1 MSHLA
6 FFYYTIAYSMGLPA
20 LAVIGIAYARTHDRV
35 LGSYLPFLLSV
46 SVQLILVA
54 ILRYEDAALLYSSPY
69 VSVTT
74 RHIYFLAEST
84 LALTLPVFCHG
95 LSGTSHS
102 RRRNIVF
109 SGVFAICVGLILSPL
124 FMSYRADTSE
134 LIALPGFYFYRVL
147 FFLTILYSMTLLVI
161 KFRGLASK
169 ILKRIAAV
177 CFISTALLLWETL
190 HCELFPVL
198 GHSLPAIAL
207 SPLGYFVT
215 NLVFLFY
222 VIREYLLPK
231 PLPAQTG
238 TSALVFERYGISA
251 REREI
256 AELLSSGCAN
266 KEICRRLFISDST
279 VKTHVKSL
287 YRKLGVR
294 NRVQLVNILKGP
306 A

>member
-20 LAVIGIAYARTHDRV
+20 LAVIGIAYARTHDGV
-35 LGSYLPFLLSV
+35 LGSYIPFLLSV

-54 ILRYEDAALLYSSPY
+54 ILRYEEAALLFSSPY

-74 RHIYFLAEST
+74 KHIYFLAESSLT
-84 LALTLPVFCHG
+84 LTLPVFCHG
-95 LSGTSHS
+95 LTGSSHS
-102 RRRNIVF
+102 RGRALVF
-109 SGVFAICVGLILSPL
+109 GGVLAICVGLILSPL

-134 LIALPGFYFYRVL
+134 LIALPGFYIYRIL
-147 FFLTILYSMTLLVI
+147 FFLTILYGMTLLVI

-169 ILKRIAAV
+169 VLKRIAAV
-177 CFISTALLLWETL
+177 CFISTVLLLWETL

-215 NLVFLFY
+215 NLVFLVY
-222 VIREYLLPK
+222 VVREYLLPK
-231 PLPAQTG
+231 PL
-238 TSALVFERYGISA
+238 LVFERYGISA

-256 AELLSSGCAN
+256 AALLSSGCAN

-294 NRVQLVNILKGP
+294 NRVQLVNILKGS